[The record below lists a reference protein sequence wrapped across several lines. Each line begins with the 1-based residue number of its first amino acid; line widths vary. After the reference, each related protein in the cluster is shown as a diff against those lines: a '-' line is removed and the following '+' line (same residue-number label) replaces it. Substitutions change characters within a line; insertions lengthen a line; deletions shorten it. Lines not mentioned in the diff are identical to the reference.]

1 MGESGSVESFFDMGG
16 YAAYVWPSYL
26 LTALVMIIL
35 LVSTLGRLRRLQQ
48 RLQRLDAAG
57 TRRRPAT
64 AAGVER
70 PDEA

>member
-1 MGESGSVESFFDMGG
+1 MESFFDMGG

-26 LTALVMIIL
+26 LTALVMIVL

-48 RLQRLDAAG
+48 RLQRLDEAG
-57 TRRRPAT
+57 ARRRPT
-64 AAGVER
+64 MAARVER